1 MIQTHLI
8 FALSLFPTLSLL
20 SLISTLITYIQT
32 QRLRRAHIA
41 WLQDLDLSVGILLH
55 RALGIDDDREPA
67 PRHARTNI
75 FQRAPSP
82 TRTDNDTD
90 TDEQTEDLDEARLAA
105 INEQRA
111 VPWPTP
117 TPPPVTTGPIWTPGM
132 SFNEWMTALGQFI
145 VPSRRLIYAPDNPGT
160 RIEPPRT
167 VDRMQRNGMFGIPIA
182 SLLNSQGLAD
192 FNQARRVYEEDTD
205 SMRVN
210 PSTWTPRSPFADG
223 GLSSTATNWSGTTL
237 VGSEEASLS
246 GETLI
251 REVSSNSETV
261 PLVRR

>member
-1 MIQTHLI
+1 
-8 FALSLFPTLSLL
+8 
-20 SLISTLITYIQT
+20 
-32 QRLRRAHIA
+32 
-41 WLQDLDLSVGILLH
+41 
-55 RALGIDDDREPA
+55 
-67 PRHARTNI
+67 
-75 FQRAPSP
+75 
-82 TRTDNDTD
+82 
-90 TDEQTEDLDEARLAA
+90 
-105 INEQRA
+105 
-111 VPWPTP
+111 
-117 TPPPVTTGPIWTPGM
+117 M
-132 SFNEWMTALGQFI
+132 SFNEWMTALGQSI
-145 VPSRRLIYAPDNPGT
+145 VPSRRLIHAPDNPGT

-210 PSTWTPRSPFADG
+210 SPTWRPHSPFADG

-261 PLVRR
+261 PLVRRQYQPAQFLFGSEDELSEEGENVVRMLETEIEIKEANDEFMDEVTLRMRGRRGGGL